1 MDRFQFHWVPEEIV
15 VDKGLNG
22 WVVEEVLIVDNEA
35 VVNVT
40 VVSNVQVCVL
50 QEVVVDPVP
59 GVFNEGDGDIAEG
72 WRELGANPS
81 SSDLFVS
88 VIASPENA
96 GVECI
101 SDDSGDVGGLDGALC
116 GVFLVVSADV
126 GVVEGIAGG
135 LNIHSESVGG
145 LLLLPVLYHGVD
157 CIDQSVL
164 GDRVEE
170 AHQVVVGSVEGDVCR
185 CLSEVAVEVV
195 P

>member
-1 MDRFQFHWVPEEIV
+1 MD
-15 VDKGLNG
+15 L
-22 WVVEEVLIVDNEA
+22 
-35 VVNVT
+35 
-40 VVSNVQVCVL
+40 
-50 QEVVVDPVP
+50 VP

-81 SSDLFVS
+81 SSYLFVS

-116 GVFLVVSADV
+116 RVFLVVSADV

-135 LNIHSESVGG
+135 LNIHSESVCG

-157 CIDQSVL
+157 CIDQSVVKC
-164 GDRVEE
+164 GRHRVEGSCCWSCLWD
-170 AHQVVVGSVEGDVCR
+170 ADQSNSSAQVIAAAWRSAAR
-185 CLSEVAVEVV
+185 QLA
-195 P
+195 

>member
-1 MDRFQFHWVPEEIV
+1 MD
-15 VDKGLNG
+15 L
-22 WVVEEVLIVDNEA
+22 
-35 VVNVT
+35 
-40 VVSNVQVCVL
+40 
-50 QEVVVDPVP
+50 VP

-81 SSDLFVS
+81 SSYLFVS

-116 GVFLVVSADV
+116 RVFLVVSADV

-135 LNIHSESVGG
+135 LNIHSESVCG

-157 CIDQSVL
+157 CIDQSML

-170 AHQVVVGSVEGDVCR
+170 AHQVVVGSVKGDVR
-185 CLSEVAVEVV
+185 WCLSEVAVEVV
-195 P
+195 PQLWNGELPWMLWVKVLKYNVEGSAGDT